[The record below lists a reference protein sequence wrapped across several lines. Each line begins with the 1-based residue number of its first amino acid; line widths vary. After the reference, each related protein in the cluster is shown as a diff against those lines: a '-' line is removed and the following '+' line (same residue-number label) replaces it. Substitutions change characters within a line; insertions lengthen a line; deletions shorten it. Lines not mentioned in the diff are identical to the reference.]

1 MTQPADVG
9 RVRSTTRKW
18 LRIVAY
24 NLAFGVV
31 LISVARN
38 ISSDDVRATG
48 EIESVGSL
56 VAGVFFFIVFYAL
69 LAMAWLRTA
78 RLYSPSASGRVA
90 MSFFASQLF
99 KYLPTSVFTVSARVK
114 YSRDVGMKTGEA
126 VKAALLDIAYLV
138 ATGLV
143 VWGLFGGSRLT
154 VAVVVLS
161 IAVAVAWWPNIY
173 ALASRLPFAG
183 RVLPDVTPRRRDV
196 GAIAAL
202 TTLGWL
208 AAGVSLFLVARGY
221 AVSNSEFDLYD
232 GIAFNAVSYVASLL
246 AVFAPAGLGVREA
259 LLLQANLPT
268 HVVVSWRVVTTVVDV
283 MVGVGALVAF
293 AMMRRR
299 APDA

>member
-1 MTQPADVG
+1 VTEPADVG
-9 RVRSTTRKW
+9 GARSTKHRW

-31 LISVARN
+31 LISVTRR
-38 ISSDDVRATG
+38 ISTDDLRAAG
-48 EIESVGSL
+48 DVENVGSL
-56 VAGVFFFIVFYAL
+56 LAGVLLFVVFYCL
-69 LAMAWLRTA
+69 VAMAWLRTA
-78 RLYSPSASGRVA
+78 RLYSPAANARVA

-99 KYLPTSVFTVSARVK
+99 KYLPTSLFTVSARVK
-114 YSRDVGMKTGEA
+114 YSRDAGMKTGEA
-126 VKAALLDIAYLV
+126 VKAVLIDMAFVV

-143 VWGLFGGSRLT
+143 VWGLFSGSRLT
-154 VAVVVLS
+154 VALLVLS
-161 IAVAVAWWPNIY
+161 IAVAVAWWPNLY

-208 AAGVSLFLVARGY
+208 AAGASLFLVARGY
-221 AVSNSEFDLYD
+221 AVSNSEFGLYD

-299 APDA
+299 AADV